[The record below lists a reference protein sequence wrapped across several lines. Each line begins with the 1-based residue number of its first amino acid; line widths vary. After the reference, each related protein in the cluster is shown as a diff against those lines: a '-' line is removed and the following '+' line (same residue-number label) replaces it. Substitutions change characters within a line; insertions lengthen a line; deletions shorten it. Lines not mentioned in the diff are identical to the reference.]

1 MRVRAA
7 RTLLLAS
14 MAAGVVLPL
23 HAVALTVRQPLAIT
37 GADGDAVGTA
47 TFKVQRRKG
56 TLRGSLRIVGKRLAP
71 HSSYEVTIDGVG
83 VGELATRKSGKG
95 ELKLR
100 STSRSSESF
109 LGTDPRGRT
118 VALLDGS
125 GATVLTARLND
136 DSIDPTDVRCCV
148 PDDAGMECE
157 DRTAAE
163 CAAEGGVNLGFGS
176 CLPDPCGEGS
186 GPAPGD
192 VVCCLPD
199 DSGPE
204 CEDRTRAQCAAEG
217 GVTLAAASCTPNP
230 CAPVVPG
237 DGDIRCCLADDSG
250 PECEDRTAAECAALG
265 GINIGAGACLP
276 NPCTSGGTSSTTLPA
291 PAFARVTCERR
302 ADRSK
307 ISVDG
312 ENLAAGTYTA
322 RAVSGTNSSTS
333 GPAPAVGDEVEFD
346 FDSDAGDIT
355 AGATPIAAGFIVGTP
370 PSVTGEIRDGA
381 ENVVA
386 SATVPCVER

>member
-1 MRVRAA
+1 M
-7 RTLLLAS
+7 LLVL
-14 MAAGVVLPL
+14 MTAGMMFPL
-23 HAVALTVRQPLAIT
+23 DTGAPTVRQALVVT
-37 GADGDAVGTA
+37 GADADAVGTV

-56 TLRGSLRIVGKRLAP
+56 TLRGTLQVVGRKLAP
-71 HSSYEVTIDGVG
+71 RSTFEVTIDGVR
-83 VGELATRKSGKG
+83 VGAVATRKSGKG

-100 STSRSSESF
+100 STSRNAEGF

-125 GATVLTARLND
+125 GATVLTGRLGD
-136 DSIDPTDVRCCV
+136 DSIDPSDVRCCV
-148 PDDAGMECE
+148 PDDGGTECE

-163 CAAEGGVNLGFGS
+163 CAAAGGVNLGFGS
-176 CLPDPCGEGS
+176 CLPDPCGDGS
-186 GPAPGD
+186 APAPGD

-217 GVTLAAASCTPNP
+217 GVALATASCTPNP

-237 DGDIRCCLADDSG
+237 DGNVRCCLADDSG

-265 GINIGAGACLP
+265 GINVGTGACLP
-276 NPCTSGGTSSTTLPA
+276 NPCFPGGTSSTTLPA
-291 PAFARVTCERR
+291 PAVARVTCERR
-302 ADRSK
+302 GDRSK

-322 RAVSGTNSSTS
+322 RAVSGTNAATS
-333 GPAPAVGDEVEFD
+333 GATPSVGDEVEFD
-346 FDSDAGDIT
+346 FDSDPADIA
-355 AGATPIAAGFIVGTP
+355 AGATPIAASFIVGTP

-386 SATVPCVER
+386 SATVPCVQR

>member
-14 MAAGVVLPL
+14 VAAGVFPL
-23 HAVALTVRQPLAIT
+23 HAGALTIRQPLVIT
-37 GADGDAVGTA
+37 GADADAVGA
-47 TFKVQRRKG
+47 VTFKVQRRKG
-56 TLRGSLRIVGKRLAP
+56 TLRGSLRIVGKKLDP
-71 HSSYEVTIDGVG
+71 NSSYRVTIDGVS
-83 VGELATRKSGKG
+83 VGEVATRKSGKG

-100 STSRSSESF
+100 STSRSPESF
-109 LGTDPRGRT
+109 LGTDPRGRS

-125 GATVLTARLND
+125 GATVLTARLHD

-148 PDDAGMECE
+148 PDDGGTECE
-157 DRTAAE
+157 DRTAEE
-163 CAAEGGVNLGFGS
+163 CAAAGGVDLGPGS
-176 CLPDPCGEGS
+176 CLPDPCRDGS
-186 GPAPGD
+186 GPAPGE

-217 GVTLAAASCTPNP
+217 GVTLGAASCTPNP

-237 DGDIRCCLADDSG
+237 DGGIRCCVGDDSG

-265 GINIGAGACLP
+265 GVNIGAGACLP
-276 NPCTSGGTSSTTLPA
+276 NPCFPGGTSSTTLPA
-291 PAFARVTCERR
+291 SALARVTCERR
-302 ADRSK
+302 ADRSR

-322 RAVSGTNSSTS
+322 RAVSGPNTATS
-333 GPAPAVGDEVEFD
+333 GPAPSVGDEVEFD
-346 FDSDAGDIT
+346 FDSDPADIA
-355 AGATPIAAGFIVGTP
+355 AGATPIAAGFIVGAL

-381 ENVVA
+381 ETVVA